1 VIAADTS
8 VDADAAQLEAYRRLG
23 GPGRIEIA
31 FRLTRMAREASEA
44 GIRQRH
50 PDYDDARVRL
60 ALARLEYGD
69 ELVRRV
75 WPDSPLV
82 EP

>member
-23 GPGRIEIA
+23 GSGRIEIA

-44 GIRQRH
+44 GIRARH
-50 PDYDDARVRL
+50 PDYDETRVKL
-60 ALARLEYGD
+60 ALALLLYGD
-69 ELVRRV
+69 DLVWRV
-75 WPDSPLV
+75 WPDSPRV